1 MLMDRVTGAEL
12 LASIAICKNNASFTL
27 VMRLNHICATNLQTG
42 TCPFYLMITVNTC
55 PLGEGG
61 QPKGQEMDPPRKGGT
76 CEVEDFEGM
85 FILHSDSNH
94 YGNPSCGF
102 AARRLA

>member
-1 MLMDRVTGAEL
+1 M
-12 LASIAICKNNASFTL
+12 SILFDDNGKH
-27 VMRLNHICATNLQTG
+27 VPPWRR
-42 TCPFYLMITVNTC
+42 
-55 PLGEGG
+55 G
-61 QPKGQEMDPPRKGGT
+61 QPKGQGMDPPRRGGI

-102 AARRLA
+102 AAPLL